1 MKRLV
6 VLALMVS
13 MGVGLA
19 WESGSLA
26 QSNLARQ
33 ARVILNK
40 FRSEPTIRQVHGA
53 AMNYALV
60 NQDRIS
66 SLMGRAR
73 HAGWLPE
80 FRFRY
85 NRNIDDDRNTVFP
98 TANTPILTTQSTDL
112 DHRFEFRATWRLDEL
127 VFNRNELAVY
137 RELKRLVDLRVDV
150 LKETTKL
157 YFERRRL
164 QVDLM
169 IKPPKTLITRIR
181 RMLRLQELTADLDAF
196 TGGFFSRRLKATG
209 KDPYK

>member
-6 VLALMVS
+6 LLAMIATLGAS
-13 MGVGLA
+13 LA
-19 WESGSLA
+19 WETGSFA
-26 QSNLARQ
+26 QPNMARQ

-40 FRSEPTIRQVHGA
+40 FRSEPTIRQVHNA
-53 AMNYALV
+53 AQSYALV
-60 NQDRIS
+60 NQGRIA
-66 SLMGRAR
+66 SLMSRAR
-73 HAGWLPE
+73 NAGWLPE

-85 NRNIDDDRNTVFP
+85 NRNVDDDRNTVFP

-112 DHRFEFRATWRLDEL
+112 DHRFEFRVTWRLDEL

-137 RELKRLVDLRVDV
+137 RELKRLIDLRVDV
-150 LKETTKL
+150 MKETTKL

-169 IKPPKTLITRIR
+169 LKPPKTLMARIR

-196 TGGFFSRRLKATG
+196 TGGFFSRRLKAAG